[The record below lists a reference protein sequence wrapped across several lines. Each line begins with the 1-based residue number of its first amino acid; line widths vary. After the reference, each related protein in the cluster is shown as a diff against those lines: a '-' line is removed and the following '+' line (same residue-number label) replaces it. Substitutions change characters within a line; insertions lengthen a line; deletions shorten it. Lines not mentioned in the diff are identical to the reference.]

1 VILIPTELQAPLLI
15 ILSGIALCLI
25 FETAGLKE
33 GFRRHGN
40 KSYIS
45 LIAFVTVIFV
55 FLAVFRS
62 EKVETVSLSGLIFD
76 HLSRSAILA
85 LSLLCFGVLWITV
98 ERLRPTNADRG
109 EIYALILFVFLCNI
123 LVCCATSHL
132 LFACAFIASLSA
144 QVAII
149 ANRKRRRSSPEIAL
163 KIILSSFFALLLL
176 AAVFAFE
183 SANQPLAVIVCLI
196 SFVLF
201 FAGAVPLQSLHVD
214 VLDGAP
220 SYSAALYA
228 SSTLLITPI
237 VLARL
242 ASNPSLTPQA
252 GAMISNIL
260 LALGGAT
267 LCLAPIMALDQRRL
281 SRVLAYLLCSQTG
294 IALIIASLMFIHV
307 PIPVYLN
314 GFLFTHFVLCTVGTY
329 SGQNLWKKAGFAFK
343 TWEDFAGA
351 GRQHPIEAGAFF
363 IVLASIIGLPFT
375 SGFILRHALV
385 TLAPPHLRLTLLL
398 IMLFSVSASVVPT
411 YRLFAFFFGKTVR
424 HELRKHHNTRRKK
437 ILLLGVCA
445 TFAIACSLAPISVLS
460 MVFDLGQQ

>member
-45 LIAFVTVIFV
+45 LIAFATVIFV
-55 FLAVFRS
+55 FFAVFRS
-62 EKVETVSLSGLIFD
+62 EKVETVSQSGLIFD
-76 HLSRSAILA
+76 HLSRSAILS
-85 LSLLCFGVLWITV
+85 LSLLCFGILWITV

-109 EIYALILFVFLCNI
+109 EIYALILFAFLCNI
-123 LVCCATSHL
+123 LICCATAHI
-132 LFACAFIASLSA
+132 LFACSFIASLSA
-144 QVAII
+144 QVTII
-149 ANRKRRRSSPEIAL
+149 ANRKRRRTSPEIAL
-163 KIILSSFFALLLL
+163 KIILASFFALLLL

-183 SANQPLAVIVCLI
+183 SANQPVAVVICLV

-201 FAGAVPLQSLHVD
+201 FAGVVPLQTLHVD

-220 SYSAALYA
+220 SYSAAFYA

-242 ASNPSLTPQA
+242 SVNPSLTPEA
-252 GAMISNIL
+252 GIILSNIL
-260 LALGGAT
+260 LGLGGAT

-281 SRVLAYLLCSQTG
+281 SRLFAYLLCSQTG
-294 IALIIASLMFIHV
+294 IVLIIASLMFIHV
-307 PIPVYLN
+307 QIPAYLN
-314 GFLFTHFVLCTVGTY
+314 GFLFTHCVLCTVGLY

-351 GRQHPIEAGAFF
+351 GRQHPLEAGAFF
-363 IVLASIIGLPFT
+363 VVLASIIGLPFT
-375 SGFILRHALV
+375 SGFILRYALV
-385 TLAPPHLRLTLLL
+385 TLAPSHLRPFVLL
-398 IMLFSVSASVVPT
+398 IMLFSVAACVVPT

-424 HELRKHHNTRRKK
+424 HELRKHHNARRKK
-437 ILLLGVCA
+437 FMLLGLCA
-445 TFAIACSLAPISVLS
+445 SFVIACSLAPISVLTL
-460 MVFDLGQQ
+460 VFDLG